1 MLPNRFKMLTVL
13 TAALIAGQ
21 VSAAGG
27 GAGDMKQPKEA
38 GKVLRKHQRYS
49 EEEIKNKR

>member
-13 TAALIAGQ
+13 TATLIAGQ

-27 GAGDMKQPKEA
+27 GAGDMKQPNAPWKWPC
-38 GKVLRKHQRYS
+38 R
-49 EEEIKNKR
+49 